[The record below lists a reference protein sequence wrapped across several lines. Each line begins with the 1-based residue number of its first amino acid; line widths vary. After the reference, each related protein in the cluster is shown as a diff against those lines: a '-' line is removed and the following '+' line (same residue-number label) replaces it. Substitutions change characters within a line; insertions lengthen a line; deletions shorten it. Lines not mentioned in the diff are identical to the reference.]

1 MNSKIYYG
9 TIAWNGYKDARDG
22 SFTTVAEDM
31 HSLIDGIKL
40 SLKEYKK
47 RGAYFE
53 CAAVESPILNS
64 TPDENNY
71 TIADITN
78 EVLLQLFNKPNTR
91 RKNGKKSI

>member
-31 HSLIDGIKL
+31 DSLIDGIKL
-40 SLKEYKK
+40 SLIEYKK

-53 CAAVESPILNS
+53 CAAVE
-64 TPDENNY
+64 TTQTDHY
-71 TIADITN
+71 KDITN
-78 EVLLQLFNKPNTR
+78 KVLLKLFNKPNTR